1 MNDKSI
7 WISSEEYIKAIQEFT
22 DQIRVIHAYKHF
34 DSIVAPKRSGL
45 FIGVILSHQLHL
57 TLFTPTEFKLQIRN
71 LPFRNLLVCDTAV
84 FKGRTFKK
92 IKTKLAPCSV
102 FSAAIWQE
110 SYGECDFCLYPN
122 RRGIVRFFYESN
134 SIK

>member
-34 DSIVAPKRSGL
+34 DAIVAPKRSGL
-45 FIGVILSHQLHL
+45 FIGVILSHKLGL
-57 TLFTPTEFKLQIRN
+57 PLFTVTEFKLQINN
-71 LPFRNLLVCDTAV
+71 LPFQNILVCDTAV

-92 IKTKLAPCSV
+92 IKSKLAPRKV
-102 FSAAIWQE
+102 FTCAIYQE
-110 SYGECDFCLYPN
+110 RYGEADWILYKN
-122 RRGIVRFFYESN
+122 RHGIVKFFYER
-134 SIK
+134 